1 MYKKQYAVFFLV
13 ILAFCGLL
21 SWYLFFRQ
29 PAKDELSIIFV
40 DQEVF
45 KVGEDIDPIDLV
57 KSSSS
62 AKILYP
68 AIDSSSPGVK
78 NLLYIAVGEH
88 GEQKEF
94 LKTIKI
100 IDPTPPSL
108 ELKEERVEL
117 TEGASFD
124 PKAYIQK
131 AEDAYDGELPVNIT
145 GEYDVDRPGTYT
157 ITYSITNSSDLTTRK
172 ELRLI
177 INEKRK
183 KETTDT
189 DDLPAR
195 PSREDAVVPETGTTE
210 QTRPTISTQRE
221 WYVSES
227 YGFEAARADCMD
239 AGKQG
244 SGTFTCEVITD
255 EYGIAKGYR
264 LVS

>member
-94 LKTIKI
+94 LDT
-100 IDPTPPSL
+100 
-108 ELKEERVEL
+108 
-117 TEGASFD
+117 
-124 PKAYIQK
+124 
-131 AEDAYDGELPVNIT
+131 
-145 GEYDVDRPGTYT
+145 
-157 ITYSITNSSDLTTRK
+157 
-172 ELRLI
+172 
-177 INEKRK
+177 K
-183 KETTDT
+183 KF
-189 DDLPAR
+189 R
-195 PSREDAVVPETGTTE
+195 
-210 QTRPTISTQRE
+210 
-221 WYVSES
+221 
-227 YGFEAARADCMD
+227 AA
-239 AGKQG
+239 
-244 SGTFTCEVITD
+244 F
-255 EYGIAKGYR
+255 GI
-264 LVS
+264 

>member
-29 PAKDELSIIFV
+29 PAKDELSIVFV

-131 AEDAYDGELPVNIT
+131 AEDAYDDELPVNIT

-183 KETTDT
+183 K
-189 DDLPAR
+189 DLKRQEQTVWMPV
-195 PSREDAVVPETGTTE
+195 SREAEHSPV
-210 QTRPTISTQRE
+210 
-221 WYVSES
+221 
-227 YGFEAARADCMD
+227 
-239 AGKQG
+239 K
-244 SGTFTCEVITD
+244 
-255 EYGIAKGYR
+255 
-264 LVS
+264 